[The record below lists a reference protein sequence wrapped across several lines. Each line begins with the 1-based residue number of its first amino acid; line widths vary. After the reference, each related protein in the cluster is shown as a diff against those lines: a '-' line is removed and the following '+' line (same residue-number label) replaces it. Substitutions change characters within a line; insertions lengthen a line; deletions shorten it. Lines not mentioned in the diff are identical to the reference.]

1 MNYKF
6 IILLLLFNTS
16 FFAQT
21 NEQNLVGDWF
31 GFLSNG
37 AKDLKIIFHIEKK
50 DNKLVGTMDSPDQ
63 GAYGLNLNEISQ
75 KNSEVIFD
83 MSIFKITYKGQ
94 FYSKDS
100 IIGEFKQ
107 GAYTTTLNLK
117 KSEQALSTK
126 PNRPQEPKGPFPYKI
141 KEVTFNNDLENFKLA
156 GTLTIPEGKGP
167 FPAMILVS
175 GSGQQNRDSEIMGH
189 KPFWVIAD
197 YLTRNGIAVLRYD
210 DRGAGKSEGNFQ
222 AATTADFAY
231 DAQSAYIFLKNQKKI
246 DKKRI
251 GIIGHSEGGMVAQMV
266 AAADTQVRMI
276 VLLASPGVP
285 ISELMLKQTEMT
297 LRQSGI
303 SEEEIKV
310 SVELNKKF
318 YHVILTQAD
327 NYVAKKEIE
336 SIINTHANSMT
347 SEEANEI
354 KKQLPILTKTLLTP
368 WFRYFINFVP
378 DHYLKQVKCAVLAI
392 NGEKDVQV
400 SCEENLYGIAGSLEK
415 YGNRRYE
422 FHKIPN
428 LNHLMQTCETGAV
441 SEYMKIEETFSFDV
455 LKIMRDWIKAR

>member
-1 MNYKF
+1 MNFKF
-6 IILLLLFNTS
+6 VALLFLFNTGL
-16 FFAQT
+16 FAQT
-21 NEQNLVGDWF
+21 NEQNLIGDWF
-31 GFLSNG
+31 GSLSNG

-63 GAYGLNLNEISQ
+63 GAYGLNLNEVTL

-83 MSIFKITYKGQ
+83 MSVFKISYKGQ
-94 FYSKDS
+94 FYAKDS

-107 GAYTTTLNLK
+107 GTYTTTLNLK
-117 KSEQALSTK
+117 KSDKALSTK

-141 KEVTFNNDLENFKLA
+141 KEVTFKNDLENFKLA

-231 DAQSAYIFLKNQKKI
+231 DAQSAYIFLKKQKKI
-246 DKKRI
+246 DKDRI

-303 SEEEIKV
+303 SEAEIQV
-310 SVELNKKF
+310 SIELNRKF
-318 YHVILTQAD
+318 YNVLLNQPD
-327 NYVAKKEIE
+327 NNLAKKEIE
-336 SIINTHANSMT
+336 NIINDHANSMT

-354 KKQLPILTKTLLTP
+354 KKQQPILTKTLLTP

-378 DHYLKQVKCAVLAI
+378 DHYLKQVKCPVLAI
-392 NGEKDVQV
+392 NGDKDVQV

-422 FHKIPN
+422 FHKMPN

-441 SEYMKIEETFSFDV
+441 SEYMKIEETFSPDV

>member
-1 MNYKF
+1 
-6 IILLLLFNTS
+6 
-16 FFAQT
+16 
-21 NEQNLVGDWF
+21 
-31 GFLSNG
+31 
-37 AKDLKIIFHIEKK
+37 
-50 DNKLVGTMDSPDQ
+50 
-63 GAYGLNLNEISQ
+63 
-75 KNSEVIFD
+75 
-83 MSIFKITYKGQ
+83 
-94 FYSKDS
+94 
-100 IIGEFKQ
+100 
-107 GAYTTTLNLK
+107 
-117 KSEQALSTK
+117 
-126 PNRPQEPKGPFPYKI
+126 
-141 KEVTFNNDLENFKLA
+141 
-156 GTLTIPEGKGP
+156 
-167 FPAMILVS
+167 
-175 GSGQQNRDSEIMGH
+175 
-189 KPFWVIAD
+189 
-197 YLTRNGIAVLRYD
+197 
-210 DRGAGKSEGNFQ
+210 
-222 AATTADFAY
+222 
-231 DAQSAYIFLKNQKKI
+231 
-246 DKKRI
+246 
-251 GIIGHSEGGMVAQMV
+251 
-266 AAADTQVRMI
+266 
-276 VLLASPGVP
+276 LLASPGVP

-400 SCEENLYGIAGSLEK
+400 SCEENLYSIAGSLEK